1 MQSGGAYTEVQQIEA
16 PGRPQG
22 IWLAQYCGCPGL
34 KATASLLMNI
44 LGLPGASVQRE
55 PEQMAQ
61 GQGDEAGS
69 SGTAEAT
76 SPHGA
81 TEESPSETCPLPELL
96 ARRERKRPASML
108 ELCSSPPAVSAE
120 CSPDKPCDR
129 PQTTRAD
136 GGGSDSRCLGSAR
149 RPRSLALNLATPSSC
164 SSLSYR
170 LAMSPATPEALR
182 SELKLLTGHASAVLF
197 DFDGTLTASP
207 GETAQRCRKQ
217 VELRERAPMLRP
229 RLGRLRE
236 AGLLLG
242 IISKSSEFTICGA
255 LQEAG
260 LAELFHGPLVAKAV
274 GFEGKAGFI
283 LDMVRKGDLGPLG
296 DEGQSQVLLVDD
308 DILELERAKERGI
321 QTYAAPKEGGLQEE
335 DFEEIFAGLGLHS
348 QARRPAAEA
357 ADSGSGGLAAVATP
371 SPVTPKTTL
380 LASHS
385 PGLPLLPELPVLPVS
400 SQQQQLPAPSSTPA
414 VATEVTPGC

>member
-1 MQSGGAYTEVQQIEA
+1 MQTGRAYTEVQQIQA
-16 PGRPQG
+16 PGRPLG
-22 IWLAQYCGCPGL
+22 AWLPQYCGCPGL
-34 KATASLLMNI
+34 KAVASLLVNI
-44 LGLPGASVQRE
+44 FGIPGATEQRE
-55 PEQMAQ
+55 PEQMPQ
-61 GQGDEAGS
+61 RQRDEVGS
-69 SGTAEAT
+69 SGIAM

-81 TEESPSETCPLPELL
+81 TEQSYPETRPLPEVLE
-96 ARRERKRPASML
+96 RRQRRRPASMS
-108 ELCSSPPAVSAE
+108 EFSSSPPVVNAE
-120 CSPDKPCDR
+120 ASPDKPSDR
-129 PQTTRAD
+129 LPQTTRAD
-136 GGGSDSRCLGSAR
+136 GGGTDSRCLGSAR

-170 LAMSPATPEALR
+170 LAMSPATPDALR
-182 SELKLLTGHASAVLF
+182 SELKLLTGRASAVLF

-242 IISKSSEFTICGA
+242 IISKSSEITICGA
-255 LQEAG
+255 LREAG

-283 LDMVRKGDLGPLG
+283 LEMVRKGDLGPLG
-296 DEGQSQVLLVDD
+296 DEGQNQVLLVDD

-348 QARRPAAEA
+348 QARRTET
-357 ADSGSGGLAAVATP
+357 ADSSGLATVAMLT
-371 SPVTPKTTL
+371 PVTPKTTL
-380 LASHS
+380 LPSHS
-385 PGLPLLPELPVLPVS
+385 PGLPLLPALPALPVS
-400 SQQQQLPAPSSTPA
+400 SQQLPAPA
-414 VATEVTPGC
+414 AEVTPGS

>member
-1 MQSGGAYTEVQQIEA
+1 M
-16 PGRPQG
+16 
-22 IWLAQYCGCPGL
+22 
-34 KATASLLMNI
+34 
-44 LGLPGASVQRE
+44 
-55 PEQMAQ
+55 
-61 GQGDEAGS
+61 GS
-69 SGTAEAT
+69 SGNAT

-81 TEESPSETCPLPELL
+81 TEQTYAETCPLPELL
-96 ARRERKRPASML
+96 ARRQRWRPASMA
-108 ELCSSPPAVSAE
+108 EFSSSPPVVNAE
-120 CSPDKPCDR
+120 ASPDKPCDR
-129 PQTTRAD
+129 LPQTTRAD
-136 GGGSDSRCLGSAR
+136 GGGTDSRCLGSAR

-164 SSLSYR
+164 SSLSHR

-283 LDMVRKGDLGPLG
+283 LEMVRKGDLGPLG

-348 QARRPAAEA
+348 QGRRPAAEA
-357 ADSGSGGLAAVATP
+357 ADSSGPTTVAML

-380 LASHS
+380 LPSHS
-385 PGLPLLPELPVLPVS
+385 PGLPLLPVLPALPVS
-400 SQQQQLPAPSSTPA
+400 SQQLPAP
-414 VATEVTPGC
+414 ATEVTPGAGIAI